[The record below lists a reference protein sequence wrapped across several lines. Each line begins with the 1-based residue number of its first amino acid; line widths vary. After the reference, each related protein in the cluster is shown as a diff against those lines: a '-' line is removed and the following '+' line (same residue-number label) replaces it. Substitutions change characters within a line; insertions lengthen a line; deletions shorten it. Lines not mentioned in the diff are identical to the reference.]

1 MTKFPMPG
9 TPVRGS
15 KTGVPIM
22 ALLDLFGRPW
32 SLGVLWQLCEQGP
45 ATFRELQSR
54 CEGISPTVLNSRLKE
69 LKQAGMIEMTE
80 DGYGATKGGREVFE
94 MIKPLKTWSVKW
106 AKNLEI
112 ET

>member
-1 MTKFPMPG
+1 MSNFPMPG

-32 SLGVLWQLCEQGP
+32 SLGVLWQLCDQGV
-45 ATFRELQSR
+45 ATFRELQAR

-69 LKQAGMIEMTE
+69 LKQAGLIETTE
-80 DGYGATKGGREVFE
+80 NGYCATKSGREVFD
-94 MIKPLKTWSVKW
+94 MIKPLKAWSVKW
-106 AKNLEI
+106 AKSFDVEG
-112 ET
+112 